1 MKFIYI
7 FILFFFVTSC
17 SKTKVE
23 FVCGDHKCINKS
35 EAEQYFEE
43 NLSIEVRIIDKQQ
56 SEEVSLVE
64 LNLNEDKNKKR
75 KVRIYAKKEKKD
87 QLKTLSK
94 EQIVEIRKN
103 IKNKKNEKKLVKKSI
118 NTNDNLKKKIT
129 KDKKE
134 LLFKKNVLRK
144 EKPID
149 VCTILKDCSI
159 DEISKYL
166 ENQGRKKKF
175 PDITTRQ

>member
-1 MKFIYI
+1 M
-7 FILFFFVTSC
+7 
-17 SKTKVE
+17 
-23 FVCGDHKCINKS
+23 
-35 EAEQYFEE
+35 
-43 NLSIEVRIIDKQQ
+43 
-56 SEEVSLVE
+56 
-64 LNLNEDKNKKR
+64 
-75 KVRIYAKKEKKD
+75 RIYAKEEKKD

-94 EQIVEIRKN
+94 EQIGEIRKN

-118 NTNDNLKKKIT
+118 NTKDNLKKKIT

>member
-1 MKFIYI
+1 MKIKI
-7 FILFFFVTSC
+7 
-17 SKTKVE
+17 
-23 FVCGDHKCINKS
+23 
-35 EAEQYFEE
+35 
-43 NLSIEVRIIDKQQ
+43 
-56 SEEVSLVE
+56 
-64 LNLNEDKNKKR
+64 KR

-118 NTNDNLKKKIT
+118 NTNENFKKIT

-134 LLFKKNVLRK
+134 LLFKKNLLRK